1 MSVTIS
7 YPKLKLAAQ
16 LREAGG
22 QTIAASIAAVNSNL
36 ETLRPAC
43 LDELRAAVAAAAD
56 AFQRMPD
63 AFDGEALQGLYGI
76 AARAVGIGAVSG
88 APGAD
93 AALVSLCDLL
103 DRLANAGRWDREA
116 IEVHIRTLQLLAAQ
130 GEALGAAATQ
140 RLLDGLR
147 QVSDRYAEA
156 PAAAVG

>member
-1 MSVTIS
+1 VSVTIS

-22 QTIAASIAAVNSNL
+22 QTVADSLAAADANL
-36 ETLRPAC
+36 EALRPAC
-43 LDELRAAVAAAAD
+43 LDELRGVVAMLAAASQRLAD
-56 AFQRMPD
+56 TFD
-63 AFDGEALQGLYGI
+63 AEALQELYGI
-76 AARAVGIGAVSG
+76 AARAVGVGAVSG

-93 AALVSLCDLL
+93 VALVSLCDLL